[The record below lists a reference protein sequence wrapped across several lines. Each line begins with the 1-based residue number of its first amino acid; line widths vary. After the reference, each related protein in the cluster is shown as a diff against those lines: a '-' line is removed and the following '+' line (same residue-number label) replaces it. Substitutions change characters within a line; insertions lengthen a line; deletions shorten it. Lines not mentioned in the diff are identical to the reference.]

1 MEDTRMI
8 ELVRLAQDQ
17 DREAFGLLVEAF
29 EPTVYSITLRR
40 LRDASEARELT
51 QEIFIRAMRK
61 IGQLREPER
70 FAGWLRQ
77 IAVRM
82 AINRIVRR
90 PKEALVESGTFDSIR
105 ADTVSPVDKVL
116 KTEQAEQV
124 WSGLTRLKELD
135 RDTLVA
141 FYINGQSL
149 AEMSDSF
156 SSPIG
161 TIKRRLH
168 TARNRLRDVMSN
180 FQPV

>member
-1 MEDTRMI
+1 MKDTRMI
-8 ELVRLAQDQ
+8 ELVRLAQHQ

-29 EPTVYSITLRR
+29 EPAVYSITLRR

-90 PKEALVESGTFDSIR
+90 PKEALVEW
-105 ADTVSPVDKVL
+105 AP
-116 KTEQAEQV
+116 
-124 WSGLTRLKELD
+124 
-135 RDTLVA
+135 
-141 FYINGQSL
+141 L
-149 AEMSDSF
+149 A
-156 SSPIG
+156 
-161 TIKRRLH
+161 
-168 TARNRLRDVMSN
+168 
-180 FQPV
+180 